1 MLIHVGKSQKLITMT
16 KKSGG
21 ARPNA
26 GRPKKKTTEKTVI
39 MSASVSAENK
49 ETIDVIY
56 GSLTGFIKANLKN

>member
-1 MLIHVGKSQKLITMT
+1 MKNKP
-16 KKSGG
+16 GG

-26 GRPKKKTTEKTVI
+26 GRPKKKKTDKTIV

-49 ETIDVIY
+49 TTIELIY

>member
-1 MLIHVGKSQKLITMT
+1 MT